1 MTTKKMNE
9 KVAIGIGVAIGA
21 AAGVAAGILTAP
33 KSGKETRADIKN
45 KAGELKVEA
54 EKDIKIVEEKAG
66 EIVGEAKDMAKEVI
80 NEASLNAKDLKER
93 TDYAIKGAKKGFLE
107 KK

>member
-1 MTTKKMNE
+1 MTTKKNNN
-9 KVAIGIGVAIGA
+9 KVAVGIGVA
-21 AAGVAAGILTAP
+21 AGVVAGVVAGVLAAP

-54 EKDIKIVEEKAG
+54 EKDIKIVEEKASK
-66 EIVGEAKDMAKEVI
+66 IVGEAKVMAKEVI
-80 NEASLNAKDLKER
+80 NEVSLDAKDLKER
-93 TDYAIKGAKKGFLE
+93 TDFAIKGAKKGFLD